1 MTPQVGYELT
11 PFRVIQTTPFHKLAT
26 ISRDNQV
33 AVNYGARHMKQ
44 KIHIP
49 TNPKQKPSQYRP
61 KWQLSLLK
69 AVVSILLPYL
79 LSPPDISIHIHHINI
94 MF

>member
-1 MTPQVGYELT
+1 
-11 PFRVIQTTPFHKLAT
+11 
-26 ISRDNQV
+26 
-33 AVNYGARHMKQ
+33 MKQ
-44 KIHIP
+44 KNHIP
-49 TNPKQKPSQYRP
+49 TKPKQKPSQYQP

-79 LSPPDISIHIHHINI
+79 LSPPHISIHNHHINI